1 MTKLMKKLAK
11 KVARMNDRNAFDEDG
26 RFLPFVASFSSRLL
40 YCSVSVLLGSSKL
53 LVELRVIPALRL
65 VFVEENDMMLTGPF
79 SFYGLLFV
87 GVSL

>member
-1 MTKLMKKLAK
+1 
-11 KVARMNDRNAFDEDG
+11 
-26 RFLPFVASFSSRLL
+26 LL

-53 LVELRVIPALRL
+53 LVELRVILALRL